1 MGGHGLA
8 SAGDRLMQSFF
19 TDPPRDDIAQLNAED
34 ARHVLR
40 SLRMQP
46 GDLLAVASEGRRW
59 EARLQVQGDQVSARL
74 VRELP
79 SGEPRTQVT
88 LYQGLAKGDRMDFLV
103 QKCSE
108 LGAVRIVPCLF
119 SRCVARWEGAGSK
132 LSRWRRIAREAAVQS
147 GRSVIPRVEN
157 CLSFE
162 ALCQRLPSHGLALV
176 PWEEGGQ
183 PMAEAIEEAP
193 DDIALVIGPEGG
205 IAPDEINLLA
215 ARPLTLGPR
224 ILRTETAGMAALT
237 MLLTL
242 RGDMA

>member
-1 MGGHGLA
+1 
-8 SAGDRLMQSFF
+8 MQSFF
-19 TDPPRDDIAQLNAED
+19 TDPPQNGVAQLSAED
-34 ARHVLR
+34 AHHVLR

-46 GDLLAVASEGRRW
+46 GDLLAIASGGQRW
-59 EARLQVQGDQVSARL
+59 EAQLQVQGDRASAKL
-74 VRELP
+74 LRELP

-119 SRCVARWEGAGSK
+119 SRCVARWEGGSSK

-147 GRSVIPRVEN
+147 GRSVIPQLEDCV
-157 CLSFE
+157 SFE
-162 ALCQRLPSHGLALV
+162 ALCQRLQNHALALV
-176 PWEEGGQ
+176 PWEEGGRSVAQ
-183 PMAEAIEEAP
+183 AIADAP
-193 DDIALVIGPEGG
+193 DDIA
-205 IAPDEINLLA
+205 
-215 ARPLTLGPR
+215 LGPR

-237 MLLTL
+237 MVLTL